1 MKNIF
6 YVLVIASLVGGVLYW
21 SEIKDNARQSKYD
34 KCFEIARANALPIPE
49 YLQEC
54 MN

>member
-1 MKNIF
+1 MKTF
-6 YVLVIASLVGGVLYW
+6 FVLLVVMGGYLLVAS
-21 SEIKDNARQSKYD
+21 EQRDNARQVVYD

-54 MN
+54 MD